1 MEPMSDAHDHAP
13 DAFDDRLED
22 TRATRHP
29 ANPDIEVTMAV
40 PVSAATLTSLTE
52 RAAREGRDVG
62 ELIADAL
69 RTAAA

>member
-1 MEPMSDAHDHAP
+1 
-13 DAFDDRLED
+13 
-22 TRATRHP
+22 
-29 ANPDIEVTMAV
+29 MAV

-62 ELIADAL
+62 ELVADAL